1 MTGIPITIMSII
13 AIILI
18 IIINKNITTM
28 GISRGMISSIII
40 ITVNIMIIIIV
51 IINGTIIMTTRV
63 NG

>member
-40 ITVNIMIIIIV
+40 TVNIMIIIIV